1 MAQERFH
8 EAAMVAVNR
17 ANWLTRMW
25 KYAPEVIGESEY
37 LLHTSLF
44 SMIETNE
51 DIFAAGNCHDE
62 KQYKARDTILCYQRR
77 LIWNQISGGQSYV

>member
-62 KQYKARDTILCYQRR
+62 KQYKASRILYSVTKR
-77 LIWNQISGGQSYV
+77 G